1 MGAKTISQ
9 EHLHMSKTKNAQRY
23 TVSVKKDFDS
33 IGPTAF

>member
-9 EHLHMSKTKNAQRY
+9 EHLHMSKTKNAQRH
-23 TVSVKKDFDS
+23 TQCEEGFDS